1 MIEPLV
7 KAVRE
12 YVVGPQSAPD
22 VPPERRLYVDHDA
35 APIDVELQTAEVV
48 PVDSTP
54 INPEVGRGLPSLTI
68 RHRIT
73 VAVACQSDTLAHA
86 TETRNAI
93 LTDLMRRVIEVDW
106 TNGVELPDDQDVSRV
121 SWLVEY
127 PDLDPGS
134 IAAWA
139 TLTLTLD
146 TEWTL

>member
-7 KAVRE
+7 EAVRE
-12 YVVGPQSAPD
+12 HIIRPQSGED
-22 VPPERRLYVDHDA
+22 VPADRRLFEDLDA
-35 APIDVELQTAEVV
+35 APLDVTLQSAEVV

-54 INPEVGRGLPSLTI
+54 INPEIGNGIPSLTI

-73 VAVACQSDTLAHA
+73 VAVACQSDTYAHA
-86 TETRNAI
+86 TASRNAI
-93 LTDLMRRVIEVDW
+93 VTDLMRRVATTDW
-106 TNGVELPDDQDVSRV
+106 ANVPELPAGQYVTRYA
-121 SWLVEY
+121 WLVEY

-139 TLTLTLD
+139 TITLTLD